1 MVDHTRE
8 TETVATAPRPESWL
22 LTPATVVA
30 VLVGLVLALAMA
42 GGMFWIGNR
51 YAKESAELPDANK
64 PTLRELEVVDERELT
79 SYGWID
85 RQRGI
90 VRMPIESAME
100 LLAKEG
106 ESEAEKPRTAPAG

>member
-8 TETVATAPRPESWL
+8 IETVDSAPRPAPWL
-22 LTPATVVA
+22 LTPATVVG

-51 YAKESAELPDANK
+51 NLKKSAELPEAK
-64 PTLRELEVVDERELT
+64 EPTLRELAVVDERELT

-90 VRMPIESAME
+90 VRIPIGRAME
-100 LLAKEG
+100 LLANEG
-106 ESEAEKPRTAPAG
+106 ESEAETPRTPPAD

>member
-8 TETVATAPRPESWL
+8 TETVAAAPRPASWL

-51 YAKESAELPDANK
+51 NLKQSAELPDAEK
-64 PTLRELEVVDERELT
+64 PTLRELD
-79 SYGWID
+79 GC
-85 RQRGI
+85 
-90 VRMPIESAME
+90 
-100 LLAKEG
+100 
-106 ESEAEKPRTAPAG
+106 